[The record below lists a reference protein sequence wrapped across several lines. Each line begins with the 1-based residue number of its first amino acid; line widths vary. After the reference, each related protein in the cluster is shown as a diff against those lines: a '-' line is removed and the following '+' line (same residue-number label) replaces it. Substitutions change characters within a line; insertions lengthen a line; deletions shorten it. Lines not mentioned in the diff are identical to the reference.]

1 MAAPRLPREAH
12 AVAAQVAVR
21 AAHGGGRVGVPIAS
35 KQRVFP
41 GDIVIVNGEPGR
53 LVVTQMLTLTLS
65 SAQVIPSRSSSSH
78 AMWFK
83 P

>member
-12 AVAAQVAVR
+12 AVAAQVTVC
-21 AAHGGGRVGVPIAS
+21 AAHGGGGGVHIAS
-35 KQRVFP
+35 EQRVFP
-41 GDIVIVNGEPGR
+41 GDIVIVNGEQGR
-53 LVVTQMLTLTLS
+53 LVVAQMLTLS

-78 AMWFK
+78 AMCLK